1 MCDVAL
7 QFGYPSAI
15 AASGEH
21 IRSNAV
27 TVAAT
32 PFKFSLVK
40 SAAEYSAL
48 KHLVNANS
56 QLRPNWFSPFDKS
69 ADSHHGD
76 VDDDDYS
83 IDGWG
88 FAASAAQALSQSAP
102 PPSTSAA
109 ADGGMNIH
117 APLAAAGQRG
127 VVAAAPDD
135 PAARRVARM
144 HRDSDGRLQHG
155 DQIKWHKDT
164 PNFKQ
169 VQGFVLLIFR

>member
-1 MCDVAL
+1 M

-21 IRSNAV
+21 IRSKAV

-32 PFKFSLVK
+32 PFKFTHNFK
-40 SAAEYSAL
+40 SASQHSSL
-48 KHLVNANS
+48 KHPINSNS
-56 QLRPNWFSPFDKS
+56 QLVWFSPFDTLENS
-69 ADSHHGD
+69 NDGNA
-76 VDDDDYS
+76 DDDDYS

-88 FAASAAQALSQSAP
+88 FAASASPAPITP

-117 APLAAAGQRG
+117 APLAAAGHRS
-127 VVAAAPDD
+127 AITAAPDD
-135 PAARRVARM
+135 AAARRFTRM
-144 HRDSDGRLQHG
+144 HRDSDGGLQHG

-169 VQGFVLLIFR
+169 VQGFVLLIFW